1 MAYKNLVITP
11 LNVKNVSKTKI
22 SQFYKGFSTID
33 ESTTNVKLYDFELIK
48 QDILNEFNTRKGE
61 RLMYPNFG
69 SIIWDLIFEPLT
81 PTVRQFIAEDV
92 DRIVNSDPRV
102 IPTFINIVEQD
113 FGFLIELT
121 LTYSGSD
128 VSENMLLKFDKN
140 AGLAV

>member
-1 MAYKNLVITP
+1 
-11 LNVKNVSKTKI
+11 
-22 SQFYKGFSTID
+22 
-33 ESTTNVKLYDFELIK
+33 
-48 QDILNEFNTRKGE
+48 
-61 RLMYPNFG
+61 MYPNFG